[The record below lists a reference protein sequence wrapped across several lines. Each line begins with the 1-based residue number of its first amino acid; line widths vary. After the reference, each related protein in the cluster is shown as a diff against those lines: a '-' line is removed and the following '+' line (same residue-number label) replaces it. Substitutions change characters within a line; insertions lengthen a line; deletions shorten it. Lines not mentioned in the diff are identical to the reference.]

1 MRIVG
6 SRYEDGK
13 FLFIHSNTRFTL
25 GKYYRIQKQKFAKRW
40 NFLLPIMSTFMI
52 KYIKEQ
58 MYFMNE
64 HYFVRSSMASLI
76 NMGLC
81 LSRHYVLDVR

>member
-13 FLFIHSNTRFTL
+13 FLFIYVQIHVLEAKIIVFKN
-25 GKYYRIQKQKFAKRW
+25 KNIVKRW
-40 NFLLPIMSTFMI
+40 NFLLPKRSTFII

-64 HYFVRSSMASLI
+64 YYFVRSSMASLI
-76 NMGLC
+76 NIGLC
-81 LSRHYVLDVR
+81 LSRHYVLYIR